1 MLRQSTKSLLGSLL
15 LGLLCLPA
23 IAHEDKPH
31 DAAPPTGDVPQ
42 LLSVANSAVAKIG
55 ELVTAQKL
63 DGVHEQTDLLNGAL
77 KALAANVGGSAD
89 QKKRLESA
97 LRQVSAAA
105 DGVHEAA
112 DGAQQKK
119 AETEAKKLAAAMKLL
134 QAQIPASAAK
144 AAASPAPAPS
154 ADASDDVGA
163 VKNVLAAYKQGLEQL
178 DVSKLGHLFTAD
190 SQVFES
196 GGVEGTFANY
206 LEHHIGPEL
215 AEFSEF
221 SFRDYAVDVRLE
233 LPYAF
238 TTETYVYRIVLK
250 ADGRIFEKKGLATSV
265 LKKTAAGWQIQQMH
279 TSSRNLPKAK

>member
-1 MLRQSTKSLLGSLL
+1 MLRQSTKSLLWSLL
-15 LGLLCLPA
+15 LGSLCLPA

-31 DAAPPTGDVPQ
+31 DAALPAGDAAQ

-55 ELVTAQKL
+55 ELVAGQKL

-119 AETEAKKLAAAMKLL
+119 AETEARKLAAAMKLL
-134 QAQIPASAAK
+134 QAQIPAGAS
-144 AAASPAPAPS
+144 SPAPV
-154 ADASDDVGA
+154 ADAPDDVIA
-163 VKNVLAAYKQGLEQL
+163 VKNVLTAYKQGLERL

-215 AEFSEF
+215 ADFSEF

-238 TTETYVYRIVLK
+238 TTETYVYKIVLK

-265 LKKTAAGWQIQQMH
+265 LKKTAAGWQIQQTH

>member
-1 MLRQSTKSLLGSLL
+1 MFRQSTKHLLRSML
-15 LGLLCLPA
+15 LGLLCVPA
-23 IAHEDKPH
+23 FAHEDKPH
-31 DAAPPTGDVPQ
+31 DAAPPAGDAAPM
-42 LLSVANSAVAKIG
+42 LSVANETVAKIN

-63 DGVHEQTDLLNGAL
+63 DGVHEQTDRLHAAL
-77 KALAANVGGSAD
+77 KAIAADNAGSAD

-97 LRQVSAAA
+97 IRQVSAVAES
-105 DGVHEAA
+105 VHDAA

-119 AETEAKKLAAAMKLL
+119 AEAEAKKLTAAMKLV
-134 QAQIPASAAK
+134 QALMPTTATK
-144 AAASPAPAPS
+144 
-154 ADASDDVGA
+154 ASDARPTEAESRDDIGA

-206 LEHHIGPEL
+206 LEHHIAPEL
-215 AEFSEF
+215 AEFAEF
-221 SFRDYAVDVRLE
+221 SFRDYTVDVRLE

-238 TTETYVYRIVLK
+238 TTETYVYKIVLK
-250 ADGRIFEKKGLATSV
+250 ADGRVVEKKGLATSV
-265 LKKTAAGWQIQQMH
+265 LKKTAAGWQFQQTH